1 MRELKYSQAIAE
13 GLTQAMEADDSVF
26 AMGVGVDDPK
36 GIFSTMLEASK
47 RFGNGRVFDTPLSES
62 AITGAAIGASLC
74 GMRPV
79 MVHARNDFML
89 VTMDQL
95 INNASKWRY
104 MSGGSSQVPITIR
117 TIVGRGWG
125 QGAQHSQS
133 LQAIFTHCPG
143 LKVVMP
149 ATPYDAKGL
158 LTASIKDN
166 SPVIFIEHRQ
176 LYEHIGHVPEEYY
189 EVPLGKAVIRHPG
202 DDVTIVATSLMVSEA
217 LSAAETLEG
226 HGINAEVIDVRTV
239 NPMDNEL
246 IFDSVRRTGRLVV
259 ADTSWKSCGIGSE
272 IIARVVS
279 NLFSYLRA
287 PARNIALP
295 DTPPPVSH
303 ALERLFYPGAD
314 DIVAA
319 VSDIV
324 DGKVIQTKS
333 NRSIKPIDED
343 FHGPF

>member
-1 MRELKYSQAIAE
+1 MRELKYAQAIGE
-13 GLTQAMEADDSVF
+13 GLAQAMEADDSVF

-36 GIFSTMLEASK
+36 GIFGTMLEARK
-47 RFGNGRVFDTPLSES
+47 RFGNERVFDIPLSES
-62 AITGAAIGASLC
+62 AVTGAAIGASLC

-158 LTASIKDN
+158 LTASIRDN

-189 EVPLGKAVIRHPG
+189 EVPLGKAAIRHPG

-217 LSAAETLEG
+217 LSAAETLQN
-226 HGINAEVIDVRTV
+226 HGISVEVIDVRTV

-259 ADTSWKSCGIGSE
+259 ADTAWRSCGVGSE
-272 IIARVVS
+272 IVARVAG
-279 NLFSYLRA
+279 NLFSYIRA
-287 PARNIALP
+287 PIGHIALP
-295 DTPPPVSH
+295 DAPPPVSH
-303 ALERLFYPGAD
+303 TLERLFYPGAD
-314 DIVAA
+314 EIVAV
-319 VSDIV
+319 VSEV
-324 DGKVIQTKS
+324 VGGKVIQTKS